1 MYKGNRSRFFPFV
14 VLIIIVAIVV
24 IGFVAIG
31 RMIFGGGQ
39 GQQAP
44 SEQSQLSSQL
54 LATDSDRSVTMTVRG
69 PIVGDENFRSYEMT
83 ISPSGRS
90 IFTWQ
95 GYDRSKVIAEKQ
107 LPNDT
112 KAYTEF
118 VNALAYAGFT
128 KTVQTDIDDTNGLCA
143 NGRVYTFSLATGVN
157 TTNSRWTT
165 NCGVKGSFDGNGPT
179 VRQLFIKQIPD
190 ASEMIGDIEL

>member
-1 MYKGNRSRFFPFV
+1 MYKGNRSRLFPFV
-14 VLIIIVAIVV
+14 VLLIIVAIVV

-39 GQQAP
+39 SQQAP
-44 SEQSQLSSQL
+44 SEQSQLSNQL

-90 IFTWQ
+90 IFTWK
-95 GYDRSKVIAEKQ
+95 GYDRSKIIAEKQ

-128 KTVQTDIDDTNGLCA
+128 KTLKTDIDDTNGLCA
-143 NGRVYTFSLATGVN
+143 NGRVYNFSLATGAN

-165 NCGVKGSFDGNGPT
+165 NCGVKGSFDGDGSAI
-179 VRQLFIKQIPD
+179 RQLFIKQIPD
-190 ASEMIGDIEL
+190 ASKLIGDIDL

>member
-1 MYKGNRSRFFPFV
+1 MYKGNRSRVFPIV

-44 SEQSQLSSQL
+44 SQQSQLDSQL

-69 PIVGDENFRSYEMT
+69 PIVGDEDFRSYEMT

-90 IFTWQ
+90 IFTWK
-95 GYDRSKVIAEKQ
+95 GYDRSNAVDEKQ

-128 KTVQTDIDDTNGLCA
+128 KTAETQIEDTNGLCA
-143 NGRVYTFSLATGVN
+143 NGRVYTFSLASGAN
-157 TTNSRWTT
+157 TTNTRWTT
-165 NCGVKGSFDGNGPT
+165 NCGVKGTFEGNGPA
-179 VRQLFIKQIPD
+179 VRELFIKQIPD
-190 ASEMIGDIEL
+190 ASKMIGNVDL